1 MRPSKTVFD
10 GVRVYFMSL
19 FCRLLQNLNIV
30 FCRQNYG
37 LQITLVRSETY
48 LEGRMRALEN
58 RQTALLNVV
67 KFV

>member
-1 MRPSKTVFD
+1 MRPSKSVSD

-19 FCRLLQNLNIV
+19 FCRLLRTLNIV
-30 FCRQNYG
+30 FFRQNHG

-58 RQTALLNVV
+58 RQTELLNVL

>member
-1 MRPSKTVFD
+1 
-10 GVRVYFMSL
+10 MSL

-58 RQTALLNVV
+58 RQTELFNVV